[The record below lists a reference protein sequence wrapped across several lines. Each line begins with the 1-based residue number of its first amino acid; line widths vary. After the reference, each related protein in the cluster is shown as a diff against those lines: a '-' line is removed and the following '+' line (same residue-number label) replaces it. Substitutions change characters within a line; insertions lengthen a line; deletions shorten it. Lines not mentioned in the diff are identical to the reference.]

1 MVTWQQI
8 EKIFNRALRF
18 SFSRQKWLLVFLPLV
33 LCGFLIVIFR
43 TMSSGAGPWFQMTL
57 AFLPIFLSAALL
69 LGVGMVLTR
78 IYHHEVKGLKI
89 EYLKVIK
96 SSSSLFLGIAY
107 LTVPL
112 IGAYLFLWIIMGIF
126 YLMRAIPSIGPF
138 MSAILSFGPFLLV
151 LGSLIL
157 SLFNLLI
164 LFYVT
169 PAAALKSELSPQLAE
184 EVLKGLKVNPFLAFI
199 MPLVAFFPLLL
210 VVGFLSLSAV
220 VTQMMYVES
229 MQIFSIALRWF
240 FMMLPFCALLTPAII
255 FFFNFA
261 CEAHILFH
269 KTAKE

>member
-1 MVTWQQI
+1 MMTWQQI
-8 EKIFNRALRF
+8 EKIFNRAMRLTF
-18 SFSRQKWLLVFLPLV
+18 SKQKWLLVFLPIA

-43 TMSSGAGPWFQMTL
+43 TMSSGAGPWFQMSL

-78 IYHHEVKGLKI
+78 IYHHEVKGFKV
-89 EYLKVIK
+89 EYLRTIK
-96 SSSSLFLGIAY
+96 SSGSLFLGIAY
-107 LTVPL
+107 LAVPL
-112 IGAYLFLWIIMGIF
+112 IGAYLVLWMVLGVF

-138 MSAILSFGPFLLV
+138 MSSVLSFGPFLLV

-157 SLFNLLI
+157 SLFNLLV

-184 EVLKGLKVNPFLAFI
+184 DVLRGLRRNPFVAFI
-199 MPLVAFFPLLL
+199 MPLIALFPLFL

-229 MQIFSIALRWF
+229 AHVALKWF
-240 FMMLPFCALLTPAII
+240 FTMLPFCALLTPAII

-261 CEAHILFH
+261 VETHVLLH
-269 KTAKE
+269 KPVNE